1 MANTHEVLEGV
12 KAYTLE
18 LLGTTYRDAAEASA
32 SRSESGAARSES
44 AAARSES
51 ARDAAES
58 TVANALN
65 NAADSVRGEVKADAD
80 RADQAAAT
88 ASTSESNAKSS
99 ETSAGDYAAVATTAA
114 AEAVD
119 AMERAT
125 DLAGGD
131 FATHEYVDNAV
142 AGALRVD
149 TTAGTRVF
157 AGGQMIYG
165 DTGLRKVEDLA
176 SGISFNT
183 ASHTMTIRRVG
194 DEVILEGFGVRT
206 VSDTWITG
214 TIPLGF
220 QPRQGEYRGSRGLAR
235 VGSTLMPMGN
245 SSTLLRLSIIGTLIE
260 VGATVDFSARWST
273 ADAWPASLP
282 GTPA

>member
-12 KAYTLE
+12 KSYTLE
-18 LLGTTYRDAAEASA
+18 LLGATYRDAAVDAA
-32 SRSESGAARSES
+32 SRSESGATRSES
-44 AAARSES
+44 AADRSES
-51 ARDAAES
+51 ARDDAET
-58 TVANALN
+58 TVANALD
-65 NAADSVRGEVKADAD
+65 NAADLVRGEVAADAD
-80 RADQAAAT
+80 RAEQSAAN
-88 ASTSESNAKSS
+88 ASTSESNARDS
-99 ETSAGDYAAVATTAA
+99 ETNAGDYAAVATTAA

-142 AGALRVD
+142 TSALHVD
-149 TTAGTRVF
+149 TTVGTRVF
-157 AGGQMIYG
+157 AGGQIIYS

-176 SGISFNT
+176 DGISFNT
-183 ASHTMTIRRVG
+183 SSHTMTIRRVG

-206 VSDTWITG
+206 ASDTWITG
-214 TIPLGF
+214 TIPPGF
-220 QPRQGEYRGSRGLAR
+220 QPRQGEYRGSRGFAR
-235 VGSTLMPMGN
+235 VGSNLVPVGN

-260 VGATVDFSARWST
+260 VDATVDFSARWST